1 MNKLSIYQRMLLVLS
16 SVAMLLVV
24 MFILIFVI
32 KNRQKELLIDNMK
45 NQLESEVNALMKL
58 KGQTLDQIAFDYT
71 YWDEFYQMVDKGNRA
86 WFNEN
91 ISTIVQAYHVDNV
104 TVVDTFYRVVHK
116 ASADSFSEKNIISL
130 DAIQEIFKHRI
141 LRYYL
146 MYEGV
151 LYEISAATIHST
163 DDPTHMV
170 SKPHGALF
178 VVKKWDSNYIK
189 ELSDITGNEVKIG
202 NAANLITVDD
212 AVLYKLALKDYN
224 HIEIGSVSFIKRSSF
239 MGLYNNLSIY
249 LLIILITSLLIS
261 FIIFSLSI
269 RRWISDPLKLIS
281 TILYEEDKQKIEEL
295 KRAPGEFSK
304 IGNLFQTYSQHK
316 QELNRAKTRAEQSDK
331 LKTSFLLNLSH
342 EIRTPMNAIMG
353 FTELLKS
360 DSTTEEEKMAYLKM
374 LKDSSSRLFN
384 TINDIVDMS
393 KIETGNI
400 EIFKTSFKIGE
411 IVNDLFI
418 KYKEESVSKKIKL
431 ISEISDQDAVRYIHS
446 DKEKIFTV
454 LSHLVRNSIKYTDQG
469 FVRISVILEGEDVV
483 FIIEDTGKGIPKSRQ
498 ETIFESFWRGELTV
512 SDKYEGSGLGLTI
525 SKAYSDLLGGKLWFE
540 SEFGK
545 GTKFYFS
552 VPRQLIAK

>member
-1 MNKLSIYQRMLLVLS
+1 
-16 SVAMLLVV
+16 
-24 MFILIFVI
+24 
-32 KNRQKELLIDNMK
+32 
-45 NQLESEVNALMKL
+45 
-58 KGQTLDQIAFDYT
+58 
-71 YWDEFYQMVDKGNRA
+71 MV
-86 WFNEN
+86 
-91 ISTIVQAYHVDNV
+91 T
-104 TVVDTFYRVVHK
+104 
-116 ASADSFSEKNIISL
+116 
-130 DAIQEIFKHRI
+130 
-141 LRYYL
+141 
-146 MYEGV
+146 
-151 LYEISAATIHST
+151 
-163 DDPTHMV
+163 
-170 SKPHGALF
+170 KPHGALF

-202 NAANLITVDD
+202 KAANLITDDD

-224 HIEIGSVSFIKRSSF
+224 HIEIASVSFIKRSSF

-249 LLIILITSLLIS
+249 ILVILISSFVLSFLL
-261 FIIFSLSI
+261 FSYSM
-269 RRWISDPLKLIS
+269 RKWISDPLKLIS

-295 KRAPGEFSK
+295 KRAPGEFSE

-483 FIIEDTGKGIPKSRQ
+483 FIIEDTGIGIPKSRQ

-552 VPRQLIAK
+552 VPRQLVGK

>member
-1 MNKLSIYQRMLLVLS
+1 MLLVLS

-58 KGQTLDQIAFDYT
+58 KGQTLDQIAFDNT

-116 ASADSFSEKNIISL
+116 ASADSFSEKNIISR

-151 LYEISAATIHST
+151 LYEISAAIIHST

-202 NAANLITVDD
+202 NAANLITDDD

-483 FIIEDTGKGIPKSRQ
+483 FIIEDTGIGIPKSRQ

>member
-16 SVAMLLVV
+16 SVAMLLIV

-71 YWDEFYQMVDKGNRA
+71 YWDEFYQMIDKGNRA

-104 TVVDTFYRVVHK
+104 TVIDTFYRVVHK
-116 ASADSFSEKNIISL
+116 ASADSFSEKNIISH
-130 DAIQEIFKHRI
+130 DAIKEIFKHRI

-151 LYEISAATIHST
+151 LYEISAATVHST

-170 SKPHGALF
+170 TKPHGALF

-202 NAANLITVDD
+202 KAANLINDDD
-212 AVLYKLALKDYN
+212 AVLYRLPLKDYN
-224 HIEIGSVSFIKRSSF
+224 HIEIASVTFIKRSSF

-249 LLIILITSLLIS
+249 ILVILISSFVLSFLL
-261 FIIFSLSI
+261 FSYSM
-269 RRWISDPLKLIS
+269 RKWIYDPLKLIS
-281 TILYEEDKQKIEEL
+281 TILYEEDSQKIEEL

-400 EIFKTSFKIGE
+400 EVFKSSFKIGE
-411 IVNDLFI
+411 IVNDIYI

-431 ISEISDQDAVRYIHS
+431 LSETSDQDSVRYIHS
-446 DKEKIFTV
+446 DKEKIVTV

-469 FVRISVILEGEDVV
+469 FIRISAILEGDDVV
-483 FIIEDTGKGIPKSRQ
+483 FIVEDTGIGIPKSRQ

-525 SKAYSDLLGGKLWFE
+525 SKAYSDILGGKLWFE

-552 VPRQLIAK
+552 VPRQLITK

>member
-58 KGQTLDQIAFDYT
+58 KGQTLDQIAFDNT

-116 ASADSFSEKNIISL
+116 ASADSFSEKNIISR

-151 LYEISAATIHST
+151 LYEISAAIIHST

-202 NAANLITVDD
+202 NAANLITDDD

-483 FIIEDTGKGIPKSRQ
+483 FIIEDTGIGIPKSRQ

>member
-24 MFILIFVI
+24 MFILMFVI

-58 KGQTLDQIAFDYT
+58 KGQTLDQIAFDNT

-116 ASADSFSEKNIISL
+116 ASADSFSEKNIISR

-151 LYEISAATIHST
+151 LYEISAAIIHST

-202 NAANLITVDD
+202 NAANLITDDD

-483 FIIEDTGKGIPKSRQ
+483 FIIEDTGIGIPKSRQ

>member
-104 TVVDTFYRVVHK
+104 IVVDTFYRVVHK
-116 ASADSFSEKNIISL
+116 ASADSFSEKNIISR

-151 LYEISAATIHST
+151 LYEISAAIIHST

-202 NAANLITVDD
+202 NAANLITDDD

-483 FIIEDTGKGIPKSRQ
+483 FIIEDTGIGIPKSRQ